1 MDRRRLTRWRKRIQQ
16 VPDPAERVQR
26 LEQELKNLEALM
38 MRRVPGQEPL
48 GPYGAQPFQRM
59 GPPSADPPG
68 AQWNLRQACNDINM
82 RDWVQVNS
90 GNPYLHQQGHSTYG
104 CQHGQPGGQWGAP
117 HQCGGR
123 HSDHSGG
130 TSGNPGTFL
139 GGGVQ
144 DERPRE
150 EELKPVTITLP
161 KLPELGE
168 KNKDLKQVI
177 GWRKFVHKS
186 LM

>member
-1 MDRRRLTRWRKRIQQ
+1 
-16 VPDPAERVQR
+16 
-26 LEQELKNLEALM
+26 
-38 MRRVPGQEPL
+38 
-48 GPYGAQPFQRM
+48 
-59 GPPSADPPG
+59 
-68 AQWNLRQACNDINM
+68 
-82 RDWVQVNS
+82 
-90 GNPYLHQQGHSTYG
+90 
-104 CQHGQPGGQWGAP
+104 
-117 HQCGGR
+117 
-123 HSDHSGG
+123 
-130 TSGNPGTFL
+130 L